1 MTPLFATKQS
11 PDKAFER
18 LYQAHVHDVY
28 RYALMVLRNPAD
40 AEDVAQTTFMNAYR
54 AIQRGEKP
62 RAPRHWLIAIA
73 HNVCRSRLRDASR
86 RPQQVELEEYHVT
99 TAADDDGAEGIDP
112 KELVKAL
119 GVLSFNQRSALVM
132 RELEGRS
139 YAEIAELLEVSPTA
153 VETILFRARRA
164 LREQLEGTL
173 TCGEAELALS
183 KQIDGRLDADEKRRL
198 RAHLRECKECA
209 GLARRERARSAALR
223 SLGFPLPA
231 SLTSWGGGGA
241 AVGTGIAIKAAAIVA
256 ASVAAAGV
264 AHQAAEAVSKP
275 ASRGRAIVETAVTT
289 ENPATLF
296 SFRVTPDQA
305 GRASSVAS
313 ARKAKHGSTETRPL
327 SAPTLARRA
336 RPTDD
341 AGAAADS
348 TPAPAPKLP
357 IAGVPLPVPVPE
369 APALPVEPPPLP
381 PLPPVTPPEPPPV
394 PVPLPPV
401 QTPTVPSPPEVPPLV
416 P

>member
-73 HNVCRSRLRDASR
+73 HNVCRTRLRDASR
-86 RPQQVELEEYHVT
+86 RPQQVELEDYHVAT
-99 TAADDDGAEGIDP
+99 EAETEAEGIDAQ
-112 KELVKAL
+112 ELVKAL

-153 VETILFRARRA
+153 VETLIFRARRA
-164 LREQLEGTL
+164 LREQLEGSL
-173 TCGEAELALS
+173 SCGEAELALS
-183 KQIDGRLDADEKRRL
+183 KQLDGRLDADGKRRL

-231 SLTSWGGGGA
+231 SLTSWGGGA
-241 AVGTGIAIKAAAIVA
+241 AVGTGIAVKAAAVVA

-264 AHQAAEAVSKP
+264 AHQAAEAVSTP
-275 ASRGRAIVETAVTT
+275 ASHEPAIVETAGTT
-289 ENPATLF
+289 RAPSPLVS
-296 SFRVTPDQA
+296 SFRA
-305 GRASSVAS
+305 GPRSATETRASAATKRKARRHAEPGTAPVAPAS
-313 ARKAKHGSTETRPL
+313 ARTGG
-327 SAPTLARRA
+327 
-336 RPTDD
+336 
-341 AGAAADS
+341 AGAAGSASDSGSAPS
-348 TPAPAPKLP
+348 TPLPAVTVPQLPTAVPPPPKLP
-357 IAGVPLPVPVPE
+357 VDP
-369 APALPVEPPPLP
+369 P
-381 PLPPVTPPEPPPV
+381 PLPPVTTPELPPLPALPPVQPPPV
-394 PVPLPPV
+394 P
-401 QTPTVPSPPEVPPLV
+401 TTPEVPQLP
-416 P
+416 